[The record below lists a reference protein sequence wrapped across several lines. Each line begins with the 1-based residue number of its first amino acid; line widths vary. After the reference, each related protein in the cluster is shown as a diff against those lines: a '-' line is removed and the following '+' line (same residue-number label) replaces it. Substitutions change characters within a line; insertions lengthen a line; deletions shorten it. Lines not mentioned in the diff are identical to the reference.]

1 MNEYDLEVTV
11 SRSGPIPLIISN
23 LLNSNGKITKNRSLN
38 PFPFGKQNYPSDPES
53 FTGVVHIIMSIISS
67 ET

>member
-1 MNEYDLEVTV
+1 MTEYDLEDTV
-11 SRSGPIPLIISN
+11 LRSGPIPLINSN

>member
-1 MNEYDLEVTV
+1 MNEYDLEDTV
-11 SRSGPIPLIISN
+11 SRSGPIPLINSN

-38 PFPFGKQNYPSDPES
+38 PFPSGKQNYLSDPES

>member
-1 MNEYDLEVTV
+1 MNEYDLEDTV
-11 SRSGPIPLIISN
+11 SRSGPIPLINSN

-38 PFPFGKQNYPSDPES
+38 PFPFGKQNYSSDPES
-53 FTGVVHIIMSIISS
+53 FTVVVHIIMSIISS